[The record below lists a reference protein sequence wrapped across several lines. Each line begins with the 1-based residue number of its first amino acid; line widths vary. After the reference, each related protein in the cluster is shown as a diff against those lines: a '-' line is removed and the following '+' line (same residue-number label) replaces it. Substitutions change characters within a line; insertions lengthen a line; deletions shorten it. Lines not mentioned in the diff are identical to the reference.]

1 MLTDTSE
8 SRRIRNFYSVL
19 YERYGPQ
26 NWWPAQTRLECAAG
40 AILTQNTSWRNV
52 EKAIAALRESSMLS
66 AEKLRSISPERLAV
80 LIRPCGYHNLK
91 AKRLK
96 NFIDFLFAG
105 YGGKME
111 NMLAEDTDKLREK
124 LLSVNGIG
132 EETAD
137 SILLYALGKPVFVV
151 DNYSRRIL
159 SRHSL
164 IPEDASYAKIQ
175 ELFVQNLPDDA
186 EVFGEYH
193 ALIVKTGKLH
203 CAKTPRCEGCPL
215 EHDPHDT
222 GKNPI

>member
-1 MLTDTSE
+1 MTDTSDSE
-8 SRRIRNFYSVL
+8 RIRNFYSAL

-26 NWWPAQTRLECAAG
+26 NWWPARTRLECAAG

-52 EKAIAALRESSMLS
+52 EKAIAALRKNSMLS
-66 AEKLRSISPERLAV
+66 AEKLRSVSHERLAV

-96 NFIDFLFAG
+96 NFVDFLFAR
-105 YGGKME
+105 YGGEME
-111 NMLAEDTDKLREK
+111 NMLAEDAGKLREK

-159 SRHSL
+159 SRHHL
-164 IPEDASYAKIQ
+164 IPERASYAKIQ
-175 ELFVQNLPDDA
+175 KLFAQSLPSDA

-215 EHDPHDT
+215 EHDPHDSGINT
-222 GKNPI
+222 I

>member
-1 MLTDTSE
+1 MTDRDD
-8 SRRIRNFYSVL
+8 SRRIRDFYSAL
-19 YERYGPQ
+19 YEKYGPQ
-26 NWWPAQTRLECAAG
+26 NWWPARTRLECATG
-40 AILTQNTSWRNV
+40 AILTQNTSWKNV
-52 EKAIAALRESSMLS
+52 EKAIEALRENSMLS
-66 AEKLRSISPERLAV
+66 AEKIKAASHERLAS

-91 AKRLK
+91 ARRLK

-105 YGGKME
+105 YGGVME
-111 NMLAEDTDKLREK
+111 NMLTEDTDRLREK

-159 SRHSL
+159 RRHRL
-164 IPEDASYAKIQ
+164 IPEGASYSEMQK
-175 ELFVQNLPDDA
+175 LFMRSLSVDA

-203 CAKTPRCEGCPL
+203 CRKTPRCESCPI
-215 EHDPHDT
+215 EHDPHDP
-222 GKNPI
+222 GINSF

>member
-1 MLTDTSE
+1 MTDIGD
-8 SRRIRNFYSVL
+8 SRRIRNFYSL
-19 YERYGPQ
+19 LHDRYGPQ
-26 NWWPAQTRLECAAG
+26 DWWPAETRLECAAG

-52 EKAIAALRESSMLS
+52 EKAIAALRENSMLS
-66 AEKLRSISPERLAV
+66 AEKLRSASHERLAA

-105 YGGKME
+105 YGGEME
-111 NMLAEDTDKLREK
+111 GMLAEDMEGLREK

-159 SRHSL
+159 RRHRL

-175 ELFVQNLPDDA
+175 KLFVQNLPADSG
-186 EVFGEYH
+186 VFGEYH

-215 EHDPHDT
+215 EHDPHDS
-222 GKNPI
+222 GINPI

>member
-1 MLTDTSE
+1 M
-8 SRRIRNFYSVL
+8 
-19 YERYGPQ
+19 
-26 NWWPAQTRLECAAG
+26 
-40 AILTQNTSWRNV
+40 
-52 EKAIAALRESSMLS
+52 EKAIDALREHSMLS
-66 AEKLRSISPERLAV
+66 AEKLKTVPHERLAA

-91 AKRLK
+91 ARRLK

-105 YGGKME
+105 YAGEME
-111 NMLAEDTDKLREK
+111 NMLAEDTKRLREK

-159 SRHSL
+159 RRHRL
-164 IPEDASYAKIQ
+164 IPERASYSEIQ
-175 ELFVQNLPDDA
+175 KLFVQSLSPDA

-203 CAKTPRCEGCPL
+203 CRRTPRCEGCPL
-215 EHDPHDT
+215 EGDPHDP
-222 GKNPI
+222 GINSF

>member
-1 MLTDTSE
+1 MTGISD
-8 SRRIRNFYSVL
+8 SRRIRDFYSAL
-19 YERYGPQ
+19 YEKYGPQ
-26 NWWPAQTRLECAAG
+26 KWWPAKTRLECATG

-66 AEKLRSISPERLAV
+66 AKRLRSVPLGQLAT

-96 NFIDFLFAG
+96 NFIDFLFTDYEG
-105 YGGKME
+105 EME
-111 NMLAEDTDKLREK
+111 NMQKEDVDKLREE

-159 SRHSL
+159 RRHRL
-164 IPEDASYAKIQ
+164 IPEGASYAKIQ
-175 ELFVQNLPDDA
+175 KLFTESLSVDT

-203 CAKTPRCEGCPL
+203 CAKNPRCEGCPL
-215 EHDPHDT
+215 EHDHHDP
-222 GKNPI
+222 GISRL